1 MAVEQ
6 EWTLIKVQTL
16 AHAAQSL
23 VIRRLVEEVQQ
34 TDGIVSFFVAVREL
48 RRRLHPADCP
58 LAPPPEALP
67 ATFHAAWEDAA
78 HIKAYQYWRMDFP
91 PRRISI

>member
-1 MAVEQ
+1 MSAER

-23 VIRRLVEEVQQ
+23 VIRHLVEEVQQ
-34 TDGIVSFFVAVREL
+34 SDAIASFFVAVREL

-58 LAPPPEALP
+58 LAPPPEVLP

-78 HIKAYQYWRMDFP
+78 RAKVYQCWRLDP
-91 PRRISI
+91 PTRRTTV